1 MSRWPAFSTPI
12 TIYTGQDSHLELL
25 TTYLV
30 FTVCDASYT
39 TDLFDKIYQPIG
51 LFVLIT

>member
-12 TIYTGQDSHLELL
+12 TIYKGQDSQMWLFS
-25 TTYLV
+25 TYLV
-30 FTVCDASYT
+30 FTICDASYT